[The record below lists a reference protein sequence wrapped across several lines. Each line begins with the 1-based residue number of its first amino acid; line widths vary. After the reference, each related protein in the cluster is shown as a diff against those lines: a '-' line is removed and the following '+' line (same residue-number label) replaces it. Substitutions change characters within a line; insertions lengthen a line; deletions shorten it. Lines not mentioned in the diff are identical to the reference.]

1 MQYAVKYFYLK
12 SFDMDQP
19 QHSST
24 WKNTSL
30 FEQQDLMLVAVFV
43 AKAFFPAL
51 ATNCFVDGTRFD
63 QEV

>member
-43 AKAFFPAL
+43 GLFSGFSHKLF
-51 ATNCFVDGTRFD
+51 C
-63 QEV
+63 